1 MKASKPSLADLRRL
15 RAEAAPPEPSALSR
29 PKPQGS
35 KRGGRNSPANARH
48 AGPEAKHVGPDSSAS
63 DDLPPQAGTPS
74 LDPADRALFRQ
85 AMRFVQPLPDH
96 GPRARAG
103 GGPRD
108 PDSLL
113 QTRRQHAQ
121 GATAAA
127 RTPPTAP
134 RQRRKAPAFDPEA
147 DAFLQTGCGPDL
159 LRGLRRGKWIPQ
171 ASLDLHGS
179 TLDQA
184 RERLDRF
191 LASCL
196 THDIRCVR
204 IIHGK
209 GIGSRRGEPVLKAA
223 IRQHLC
229 RLEAIQAWVQCH
241 EHEGGEGALH
251 ALLRL
256 TAPPRN

>member
-1 MKASKPSLADLRRL
+1 MKASKSSLVDLRRL
-15 RAEAAPPEPSALSR
+15 RAEAAPPEPPAAARRTPGQRRGDPHSVTRPQGGRRGESASR
-29 PKPQGS
+29 PDGEPAIDAD
-35 KRGGRNSPANARH
+35 SPA
-48 AGPEAKHVGPDSSAS
+48 EA
-63 DDLPPQAGTPS
+63 PP

-103 GGPRD
+103 GTRRD
-108 PDSLL
+108 PESLL
-113 QTRRQHAQ
+113 VARRAHAQ
-121 GATAAA
+121 GGAESRAA
-127 RTPPTAP
+127 PPVH
-134 RQRRKAPAFDPEA
+134 RQRRKASAFDPEA
-147 DAFLQTGCGPDL
+147 DAFLQAGCGPDL
-159 LRGLRRGKWIPQ
+159 LRGLRRGKWIPL

-196 THDIRCVR
+196 EHDIRCVR
-204 IIHGK
+204 VIHGK
-209 GIGSRRGEPVLKAA
+209 GIGSRQGEPVLKAA

-229 RLEAIQAWVQCH
+229 RLEAVQAWVQCG

-256 TAPPRN
+256 PPAPRD

>member
-15 RAEAAPPEPSALSR
+15 RAEAVPLESPAAPRRAAGKR
-29 PKPQGS
+29 
-35 KRGGRNSPANARH
+35 RGGRGASTRPRDAEAGAPRAHPDTEPPADA
-48 AGPEAKHVGPDSSAS
+48 PEQAAT
-63 DDLPPQAGTPS
+63 PP

-85 AMRFVQPLPDH
+85 AMRFVRPLPNH

-103 GGPRD
+103 GARRD
-108 PDSLL
+108 PESLL
-113 QTRRQHAQ
+113 QARRQHAQ
-121 GATAAA
+121 GADAESRAA
-127 RTPPTAP
+127 PPAH
-134 RQRRKAPAFDPEA
+134 RQRRKTPAFDPEA
-147 DAFLQTGCGPDL
+147 GAFLQAGCGPDL

-196 THDIRCVR
+196 EHDIRCVR
-204 IIHGK
+204 VIHGK
-209 GIGSRRGEPVLKAA
+209 GIGSRQGEPVLKDA

-229 RLEAIQAWVQCH
+229 RLEAVQAWVQCG

-251 ALLRL
+251 ALLRQGI
-256 TAPPRN
+256 R

>member
-1 MKASKPSLADLRRL
+1 MKASKSSLADLRRL
-15 RAEAAPPEPSALSR
+15 RAEAVPPEPPAVAR
-29 PKPQGS
+29 RAPGQR
-35 KRGGRNSPANARH
+35 RGGRGAETRLQAGSRGAPAPRPDGEPATGAESPA
-48 AGPEAKHVGPDSSAS
+48 ED
-63 DDLPPQAGTPS
+63 PP

-103 GGPRD
+103 GARRD
-108 PDSLL
+108 PESLL
-113 QTRRQHAQ
+113 LARRAHAQ
-121 GATAAA
+121 GAAESRAA
-127 RTPPTAP
+127 PPIH
-134 RQRRKAPAFDPEA
+134 RQRHKAPAFDPEA
-147 DAFLQTGCGPDL
+147 DAFLQAGCGPDL

-179 TLDQA
+179 TLEQA

-196 THDIRCVR
+196 EHDIRCVR
-204 IIHGK
+204 VIHGK
-209 GIGSRRGEPVLKAA
+209 GIGSRQGEPVLKAA

-229 RLEAIQAWVQCH
+229 RLEAIQAWVQCG

-256 TAPPRN
+256 AATSRH

>member
-1 MKASKPSLADLRRL
+1 MKASKSSLADLRRL
-15 RAEAAPPEPSALSR
+15 RAEAVPPEPPAAPRRAKPGSR
-29 PKPQGS
+29 
-35 KRGGRNSPANARH
+35 RGGRGAAARPRGGEHGAPAARPDDE
-48 AGPEAKHVGPDSSAS
+48 PETPGHPAQAEA
-63 DDLPPQAGTPS
+63 PP

-85 AMRFVQPLPDH
+85 AMRFVRPLPDH

-103 GGPRD
+103 GARRD
-108 PDSLL
+108 PESLL
-113 QTRRQHAQ
+113 QARRQHAQ
-121 GATAAA
+121 GGAES
-127 RTPPTAP
+127 RTVPPAH

-147 DAFLQTGCGPDL
+147 GAFLQAGCGPDL

-179 TLDQA
+179 TLEQA

-196 THDIRCVR
+196 EHDVRCVR
-204 IIHGK
+204 VIHGK
-209 GIGSRRGEPVLKAA
+209 GIGSRQGEPVLKDA

-229 RLEAIQAWVQCH
+229 RLEAVQAWVQCG

-256 TAPPRN
+256 ESPR

>member
-1 MKASKPSLADLRRL
+1 VKASKSSLADLRRL
-15 RAEAAPPEPSALSR
+15 RAEAVPPEPPAAPRRAPGKRRDGRGASPR
-29 PKPQGS
+29 PRDGE
-35 KRGGRNSPANARH
+35 RGAPAAR
-48 AGPEAKHVGPDSSAS
+48 PDDEPAP
-63 DDLPPQAGTPS
+63 DAGTPAEAPP

-85 AMRFVQPLPDH
+85 AMRFVRPLPDH

-103 GGPRD
+103 GARRD
-108 PDSLL
+108 PESLL
-113 QTRRQHAQ
+113 LARRAHAQ
-121 GATAAA
+121 GAADAKA
-127 RTPPTAP
+127 PPPAH
-134 RQRRKAPAFDPEA
+134 RQRRKTPAFDPEA
-147 DAFLQTGCGPDL
+147 DAFLQAGCGPDL

-179 TLDQA
+179 TLEQA

-196 THDIRCVR
+196 EHDIRCVR
-204 IIHGK
+204 VIHGK
-209 GIGSRRGEPVLKAA
+209 GIGSRQGEPVLKAA

-229 RLEAIQAWVQCH
+229 RLEAVQAWVQCG

-256 TAPPRN
+256 AAAPRD

>member
-1 MKASKPSLADLRRL
+1 LKAAKSSLADLRRL
-15 RAEAAPPEPSALSR
+15 RAEAVPPEPPASPRRAPGKRRSGRGPSER
-29 PKPQGS
+29 P
-35 KRGGRNSPANARH
+35 RGGERGVPSTR
-48 AGPEAKHVGPDSSAS
+48 PDDAPAS
-63 DDLPPQAGTPS
+63 DAAPPTEAPP
-74 LDPADRALFRQ
+74 LDPSDRALFRQ

-103 GGPRD
+103 GARRD
-108 PDSLL
+108 PESLL
-113 QTRRQHAQ
+113 LARRAHAQ
-121 GATAAA
+121 GAADAKAAA
-127 RTPPTAP
+127 PVH
-134 RQRRKAPAFDPEA
+134 RQRRKTPAFDPEA
-147 DAFLQTGCGPDL
+147 DAFLQAGCGPDL

-196 THDIRCVR
+196 EHDIRCVR
-204 IIHGK
+204 VIHGK
-209 GIGSRRGEPVLKAA
+209 GIGSRQGEPVLKAA

-229 RLEAIQAWVQCH
+229 RLEAVQAWVQCG
-241 EHEGGEGALH
+241 EHDGGDGALH

-256 TAPPRN
+256 AAPPRD